1 MKRFNFFLV
10 IAAFSVIVGAS
21 ILNGNTDTG
30 SSSGPVVGLEVGNLA
45 PELSFN
51 NPEGKVIKLS
61 SLKGKIVLLDFWASW
76 CGPCRMEN
84 PNVVKAYKKYKDLK
98 FKDSKG
104 GFTIYNVSLDQKK
117 EAWVNAIKK
126 DGLEWENHVSDLK
139 GWGSQA
145 AAIYGVNSIPANY
158 LLNSKGIIV
167 AKSLRGAS
175 LEAELEKLLK

>member
-1 MKRFNFFLV
+1 MKRLNIFLV
-10 IAAFSVIVGAS
+10 IAAFSLILGAS
-21 ILNGNTDTG
+21 ILNGTTNKLST
-30 SSSGPVVGLEVGNLA
+30 SGPVVGLEVGNLA

-51 NPEGKVIKLS
+51 SPDGKVIKLS
-61 SLKGKIVLLDFWASW
+61 SLQGKVVLLDFWASW

-84 PNVVKAYKKYKDLK
+84 PSVVKAYKKYKDLK
-98 FKDSKG
+98 FKDAKG
-104 GFTIYNVSLDQKK
+104 GFTVYNVSLDQKK
-117 EAWVNAIKK
+117 EAWINAIKK
-126 DGLEWENHVSDLK
+126 DGLEWEYHVSDLK

-175 LEAELEKLLK
+175 LETELNKLLK

>member
-1 MKRFNFFLV
+1 MKRLNFILAIAVFSLV
-10 IAAFSVIVGAS
+10 FGES
-21 ILNGNTDTG
+21 ILNGNSNNII
-30 SSSGPVVGLEVGNLA
+30 SSEPIVGLEVGNKA
-45 PELSFN
+45 PELAFN
-51 NPEGKVIKLS
+51 SPDGKVIKLS

-104 GFTIYNVSLDQKK
+104 GFTVYNVSLDQKK
-117 EAWVNAIKK
+117 EAWINAIKK

-175 LEAELEKLLK
+175 LDDELEKLLK